1 MRCCKSFKIMKTKNQ
16 VEIDI
21 TKLIEKKQT
30 IFEKINN
37 RKNRT
42 TDKVEYYGKKL
53 RTIQAKIDVLTD
65 VING

>member
-1 MRCCKSFKIMKTKNQ
+1 MKTKNQ
-16 VEIDI
+16 VELDI

-30 IFEKINN
+30 IFDKLNY

-53 RTIQAKIDVLTD
+53 RTIQAKIDVLTG

>member
-1 MRCCKSFKIMKTKNQ
+1 MNNELYKIMKTKNQ
-16 VEIDI
+16 VELDI

-30 IFEKINN
+30 IFDKLNY

-53 RTIQAKIDVLTD
+53 RTIQAKIDVLTG